1 MILFQ
6 DKKESVH
13 FLTILMLHFL
23 YKNNY
28 FLFSLDKEQK
38 QTYIIIDNGYH
49 YQ

>member
-6 DKKESVH
+6 DKKGSAH
-13 FLTILMLHFL
+13 FLTIFMLHFL
-23 YKNNY
+23 YNDNY

-38 QTYIIIDNGYH
+38 QTYIINENGYH